1 MAHFLYLLVI
11 FLGGALFAVL
21 YMQLRKRL
29 QRVARERDE
38 IEVEEH
44 RMFDFLHGLGEALQ
58 EDSSPAAM
66 HRYIV
71 DGVARVVG
79 ADAGVL
85 YLIDLDG
92 DGNEELVPTYLTR
105 ANAPLIPLPKSV
117 VHRSETRRDQKNL
130 RSYLRLAT
138 VRAGEGLIGLALRDR
153 LPIHAPDLLGHESFT
168 GAANAL
174 QENLAVLAAPLIYGQ
189 KQVGVLAV
197 SKKTSLD
204 SSTGGALAIGTAPPG
219 TATVAAA
226 GVATK
231 AGRTASAVAPR
242 RSVGDFSANDFDVF
256 ASIAEQSSFALGS
269 AIIHAEASDK
279 RRLEEELHTASE
291 IQRILLPTE
300 PPGLSDFHVAAY
312 YQAARQVSG
321 DYYDYVP
328 IDDDHFG
335 VAIGDVCGKGIP
347 ASLIMAMCRS
357 VLRAEATETDSPA
370 EVLYAVNRSIFPDI
384 RADMFLS
391 LLYLVLERGSNKV
404 VMARAGHEPPLHF
417 SAAEGTIEMYTPP
430 GIAVGIDE
438 GNVFDRVTKNITI
451 EMKLGDMLLLY
462 TDGVTEALDGE
473 GEEFGREALH
483 APLIEH
489 AKDGAQAVVDAVQEA
504 LRLHAGHQ
512 PQSDDI
518 TLIAIEKR

>member
-1 MAHFLYLLVI
+1 MSHLFYLPIIL
-11 FLGGALFAVL
+11 LGGALFALL
-21 YMQLRKRL
+21 YVQLRRRL
-29 QRVARERDE
+29 RRVVRERDE

-58 EDSSPAAM
+58 EDSSPGGM

-85 YLIDLDG
+85 YLLDRSA
-92 DGNEELVPTYLTR
+92 DGEEELVPTYLTR
-105 ANAPLIPLPKSV
+105 SNAPLVALPESV
-117 VHRSETRRDQKNL
+117 VSKSETRRDQKNL

-138 VRAGEGLIGLALRDR
+138 VRPGDGLIGKALRDH
-153 LPIHAPDLLGHESFT
+153 LPIHAPNLLRHASFD
-168 GAANAL
+168 GAENSL
-174 QENLAVLAAPLIYGQ
+174 QENLAVLVAPLIYGQ
-189 KQVGVLAV
+189 KEVGVLAV
-197 SKKTSLD
+197 SKKTGALEAGSKD
-204 SSTGGALAIGTAPPG
+204 GEKADAGGA
-219 TATVAAA
+219 
-226 GVATK
+226 
-231 AGRTASAVAPR
+231 AVAE
-242 RSVGDFSANDFDVF
+242 DFSANDFDVF

-269 AIIHAEASDK
+269 AIIHAEANDK
-279 RRLEEELHTASE
+279 RRYEDELKTASE
-291 IQRILLPTE
+291 IQRILLPKDS
-300 PPGLSDFHVAAY
+300 PGLSDYRVAAF
-312 YQAARQVSG
+312 YQAARLVSG

-357 VLRAEATETDSPA
+357 VLRAEATETDSAA

-384 RADMFLS
+384 REDMFITM
-391 LLYLVLERGSNKV
+391 LYLILERGSNRLI
-404 VMARAGHEPPLHF
+404 MARGGHEPPLHY
-417 SAAEGTIEMYTPP
+417 SAGNGQIEMYTPP

-451 EMKLGDMLLLY
+451 EMKTGDMLLLY
-462 TDGVTEALDGE
+462 TDGVTEALDAD

-483 APLIEH
+483 QPLAEF
-489 AKDGAQAVVDAVQEA
+489 AKDGAQAVVDGVYEKLQEHS
-504 LRLHAGHQ
+504 RHQ
-512 PQSDDI
+512 VQSDDI